1 MEIWLRQANNTFRF
15 PVIPPSFEINGS
27 ATINTSNIL
36 SVGDIAVFGGLGLK
50 TIELSSFFPNQEY
63 SFCNYNGFPKPYDC
77 VNLIES
83 WMKEGYI
90 LRFIITETNIN
101 FECIIADFNYREQD
115 YSRDVYFTLS
125 LKEYR
130 RIQISKVSINNDE
143 KLSSEKN
150 VPLTKG
156 FDTKQKTHKVAEGDT
171 LFKIAKKYYGN
182 GDLWEK
188 IYKANEDK
196 IKDPSVIKNGWI
208 LIIP

>member
-15 PVIPPSFEINGS
+15 PVIPPSFEINGN

-36 SVGDIAVFGGLGLK
+36 GIGDIAVFGGLGLK

-77 VNLIES
+77 INLIES
-83 WMKEGYI
+83 WMREGYI

-156 FDTKQKTHKVAEGDT
+156 FDTKQKTHKVVEGDT

-182 GDLWEK
+182 GDSWEK

>member
-1 MEIWLRQANNTFRF
+1 MEIWLRQANNAFRF
-15 PVIPPSFEINGS
+15 PVIPSSFEINGS

-115 YSRDVYFTLS
+115 YSRDIYFTLS

-130 RIQISKVSINNDE
+130 RIQISKVNINNDE

-156 FDTKQKTHKVAEGDT
+156 FDTKQKTHKVVEGDT

-182 GDLWEK
+182 GDLWER
-188 IYKANEDK
+188 IYKANEDE
-196 IKDPSVIKNGWI
+196 IKDPSVIKNGWV

>member
-115 YSRDVYFTLS
+115 YSRDIYFTLS

-130 RIQISKVSINNDE
+130 RIQISKVNINNDE

-156 FDTKQKTHKVAEGDT
+156 FDTKQKTHKVVEGDT
-171 LFKIAKKYYGN
+171 LFKIAKKYYSN
-182 GDLWEK
+182 GDLW
-188 IYKANEDK
+188 
-196 IKDPSVIKNGWI
+196 
-208 LIIP
+208 

>member
-1 MEIWLRQANNTFRF
+1 MEIWLRQANNAFRF
-15 PVIPPSFEINGS
+15 PVIPSSFEINGS

-36 SVGDIAVFGGLGLK
+36 RVGDIAVFGGLGLK

-77 VNLIES
+77 INLIES
-83 WMKEGYI
+83 WMREGYI

-130 RIQISKVSINNDE
+130 RIQISKVNINNDE

-156 FDTKQKTHKVAEGDT
+156 FNTKQKTHKVVEGDT

-188 IYKANEDK
+188 IYKTNEDK
-196 IKDPSVIKNGWI
+196 IKDPSIIKNGWI

>member
-27 ATINTSNIL
+27 ATINISNIL

-130 RIQISKVSINNDE
+130 RIQIFKVNINNDE

-156 FDTKQKTHKVAEGDT
+156 FDTRQKTHKVVEGDT

-196 IKDPSVIKNGWI
+196 IKNPSVIKNGWV

>member
-130 RIQISKVSINNDE
+130 RIQISKVNINNDE
-143 KLSSEKN
+143 KLSSEKD

-156 FDTKQKTHKVAEGDT
+156 FDTKQKTHKVVEGDT

-196 IKDPSVIKNGWI
+196 IKDPSVIKNDWI

>member
-27 ATINTSNIL
+27 ATINISNIL
-36 SVGDIAVFGGLGLK
+36 NVGDIAVFGGLGLK

-83 WMKEGYI
+83 WMREGYI

-130 RIQISKVSINNDE
+130 RIQISKVNINNDE

-150 VPLTKG
+150 VPLIKG
-156 FDTKQKTHKVAEGDT
+156 FDAKQKTHKVVEGDT
-171 LFKIAKKYYGN
+171 LSKIAKKYYGN

-196 IKDPSVIKNGWI
+196 IKDPSVIKNGWV

>member
-15 PVIPPSFEINGS
+15 PVIPSSFEINGN

-36 SVGDIAVFGGLGLK
+36 GVGDIAAFGGLGLK

-77 VNLIES
+77 VNLIEG

-115 YSRDVYFTLS
+115 CSRDVYFTLS

-130 RIQISKVSINNDE
+130 RIQISKVNINNNE

-156 FDTKQKTHKVAEGDT
+156 FDTKQKTHKVVEGDT

-196 IKDPSVIKNGWI
+196 IKSPNIIKNGCI
-208 LIIP
+208 LTIP

>member
-15 PVIPPSFEINGS
+15 PVIPPFFEINGS

-36 SVGDIAVFGGLGLK
+36 SVGDIAIFGGLGLK

-115 YSRDVYFTLS
+115 YSRDIYFTLN

-130 RIQISKVSINNDE
+130 RIQISKVNINNDE

-150 VPLTKG
+150 VPLIKG
-156 FDTKQKTHKVAEGDT
+156 FDTKQKTHKVVEGDT

-196 IKDPSVIKNGWI
+196 IKNPSVIKNGWV

>member
-63 SFCNYNGFPKPYDC
+63 SFCNYNGFLKPYDC

-115 YSRDVYFTLS
+115 YSRDIYFTLS

-130 RIQISKVSINNDE
+130 RIQISKVNINNDE

-156 FDTKQKTHKVAEGDT
+156 FDTKQKTHKVVEGDT
-171 LFKIAKKYYGN
+171 LFKIAKKYYSN

-188 IYKANEDK
+188 IYKANEDE
-196 IKDPSVIKNGWI
+196 IKDPSVIKNGWV

>member
-15 PVIPPSFEINGS
+15 PVIPSSFEINGN

-36 SVGDIAVFGGLGLK
+36 GVGDIAVFGGLGLK

-83 WMKEGYI
+83 WMREGYI

-130 RIQISKVSINNDE
+130 RIQISKVNINNDE

-156 FDTKQKTHKVAEGDT
+156 FDTKQKTHKVVEGDT

-188 IYKANEDK
+188 IYKANEDT

>member
-15 PVIPPSFEINGS
+15 PVIPSSFEINGN

-36 SVGDIAVFGGLGLK
+36 GVGDIAVFGGLGLK

-63 SFCNYNGFPKPYDC
+63 SFCNYNKFPKPYDC

-115 YSRDVYFTLS
+115 CSRDVYFTLS

-130 RIQISKVSINNDE
+130 RMQIFRVNINNDE

-156 FDTKQKTHKVAEGDT
+156 FDTKQKTHKVVEGDT

-188 IYKANEDK
+188 IYEANKDK
-196 IKDPSVIKNGWI
+196 IKSPNIIKNGWI
-208 LIIP
+208 LTIP

>member
-15 PVIPPSFEINGS
+15 PVIPSSFEINGS

-83 WMKEGYI
+83 WMREGYI

-130 RIQISKVSINNDE
+130 RIQISKVNINNDE

-156 FDTKQKTHKVAEGDT
+156 FDTKQKTHKVVEGDT
-171 LFKIAKKYYGN
+171 LFKIAKKHYGN

>member
-1 MEIWLRQANNTFRF
+1 
-15 PVIPPSFEINGS
+15 
-27 ATINTSNIL
+27 
-36 SVGDIAVFGGLGLK
+36 VFGGLGLK

-130 RIQISKVSINNDE
+130 RIQISKVNINNDE
-143 KLSSEKN
+143 KLSSEKD

-156 FDTKQKTHKVAEGDT
+156 FDTKQKTHKVVEGDT

>member
-36 SVGDIAVFGGLGLK
+36 NVGDIAVFGGLGLK

-130 RIQISKVSINNDE
+130 RIQISKVNINNDE
-143 KLSSEKN
+143 KLSSEKD

-156 FDTKQKTHKVAEGDT
+156 FDTKQKTHKVVEGDT
-171 LFKIAKKYYGN
+171 LFKIAKNIMAMEICERRFIKQM
-182 GDLWEK
+182 K
-188 IYKANEDK
+188 IRLK
-196 IKDPSVIKNGWI
+196 IH
-208 LIIP
+208 L

>member
-83 WMKEGYI
+83 WMREGYI

-156 FDTKQKTHKVAEGDT
+156 FDTKQKTHKVAEEDT
-171 LFKIAKKYYGN
+171 LSKIAKKYYGN

-196 IKDPSVIKNGWI
+196 IKDPSVRKNGWI

>member
-130 RIQISKVSINNDE
+130 RIQISKVNINNDE

>member
-15 PVIPPSFEINGS
+15 PIIPSSFEINGS

-36 SVGDIAVFGGLGLK
+36 SVGEIAVFGGLGLK

-77 VNLIES
+77 VNLIEN
-83 WMKEGYI
+83 WMREGYI

-130 RIQISKVSINNDE
+130 RIQISKVNTATDE
-143 KLSSEKN
+143 KLSSSLDL
-150 VPLTKG
+150 PLTKG
-156 FDTKQKTHKVAEGDT
+156 FDTKQKTHKVVEGDT

-182 GDLWEK
+182 GDLWQK

>member
-83 WMKEGYI
+83 W
-90 LRFIITETNIN
+90 
-101 FECIIADFNYREQD
+101 
-115 YSRDVYFTLS
+115 
-125 LKEYR
+125 
-130 RIQISKVSINNDE
+130 
-143 KLSSEKN
+143 
-150 VPLTKG
+150 
-156 FDTKQKTHKVAEGDT
+156 
-171 LFKIAKKYYGN
+171 
-182 GDLWEK
+182 
-188 IYKANEDK
+188 
-196 IKDPSVIKNGWI
+196 
-208 LIIP
+208 

>member
-15 PVIPPSFEINGS
+15 PVIPSSFEINGS

-50 TIELSSFFPNQEY
+50 NIELSSFFPNQEY

-83 WMKEGYI
+83 WMREGYI

-130 RIQISKVSINNDE
+130 RIQISKVNINNDE

-150 VPLTKG
+150 IPLTKG
-156 FDTKQKTHKVAEGDT
+156 FDTKQKTHKVVEGDT
-171 LFKIAKKYYGN
+171 LFKIVKKYYGN
-182 GDLWEK
+182 GDLWQK